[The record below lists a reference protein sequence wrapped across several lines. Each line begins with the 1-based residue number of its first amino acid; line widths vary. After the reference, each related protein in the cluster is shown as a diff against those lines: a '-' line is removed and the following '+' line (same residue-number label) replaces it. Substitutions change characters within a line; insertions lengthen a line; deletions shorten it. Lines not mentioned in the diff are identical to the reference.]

1 MAFVQINLLLIK
13 ILGCFLEA
21 GVPLLVYDL
30 VPMVA
35 FSAIFIFSSHVIAR
49 KDRVR
54 IAVETAM
61 ATAYLHSIC
70 INASGLRSVSR
81 F

>member
-35 FSAIFIFSSHVIAR
+35 FSAIFIFSSIS
-49 KDRVR
+49 
-54 IAVETAM
+54 
-61 ATAYLHSIC
+61 YLG
-70 INASGLRSVSR
+70 NME
-81 F
+81 